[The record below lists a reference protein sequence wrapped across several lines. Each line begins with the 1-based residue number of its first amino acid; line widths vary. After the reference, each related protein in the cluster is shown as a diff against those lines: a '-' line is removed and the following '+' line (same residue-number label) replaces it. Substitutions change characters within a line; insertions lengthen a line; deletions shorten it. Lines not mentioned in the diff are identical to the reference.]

1 MTGNVIYL
9 GLISFWLE
17 LRYVYMGQV
26 EWGGAREEVDKVD
39 ALETRSQSPAYLL
52 LKSLGFIL
60 LASGCP
66 VVYMRL

>member
-1 MTGNVIYL
+1 
-9 GLISFWLE
+9 
-17 LRYVYMGQV
+17 MGQV